1 MKYLRIAIALIF
13 TLVSYQAIACSF
25 DTDCGVGSKCV
36 KPRGNIYGICAGGMN
51 PGNSNDRVPV
61 KDPLDLDRTY
71 GNTCSFDTD
80 CGVSNKC
87 YKERGQIKGVCVKG
101 R

>member
-1 MKYLRIAIALIF
+1 MKVVKIVMILFFSF
-13 TLVSYQAIACSF
+13 TPLNSFACSF
-25 DTDCGVGSKCV
+25 DTDCQVGSKCV
-36 KPRGNIYGICAGGMN
+36 KSRGNIYGICVGGMN
-51 PGNSNDRVPV
+51 PGNNNDRTPV
-61 KDPLDLDRTY
+61 IDPLDLDRSY

-87 YKERGQIKGVCVKG
+87 FKEQGYIKGVCVKG